1 LLLKVDPVL
10 LIGNRKGAITMTD
23 DTRILISGAG
33 PVGLTMAIEL
43 TRYGVPVRIVD
54 KAASRTDKS
63 KALVA
68 WSRTLELFDRTGLL
82 PQFLAAGMKC
92 HRTQFSNGSE
102 TIARVSFD
110 SIESPYP
117 FALMIPQSETER
129 ILETHLKELGVAVER
144 QVELTGFEERN
155 GRVLSTIQRP
165 DGQSEVIETEWLVGC
180 DGAHSA
186 VRHGLDMSFEG
197 STQPSEW
204 ALADVEIAGL
214 KDPDRIGIFWHS
226 DGLLA
231 VFPITDKRFRVIA
244 DLGPADG
251 DGHHPDPSL
260 EEVQAIV
267 DRRGPGGVTLSSPI
281 WLAAFRINERKV
293 RDYGR
298 GRVFLAGD
306 AAHIHSPAGGQG
318 MNTGM
323 QDAFNLSWKLA
334 MVARGDCKPSLL
346 ESYSPERSAVGDV
359 VLRNASR
366 MTDAAVLRNPIAQA
380 IRNKIAHF
388 ALDIPKVQHRIAQT
402 LAEVEIAYLKSPL
415 SVSAPGTESIKGA
428 PAAGERWPPA
438 KADLAPIG
446 AGGVPGFTL
455 IGDPAVTA
463 PLAKEFS
470 HLIVG
475 TGPGPFEDV
484 LWLVRPDGYVGLTA
498 RSDDAQA
505 GHAYLEGLAT

>member
-1 LLLKVDPVL
+1 
-10 LIGNRKGAITMTD
+10 MTD

-43 TRYGVPVRIVD
+43 TRYGVPIRIVD

-63 KALVA
+63 KALVI
-68 WSRTLELFDRTGLL
+68 WSRTLELLDRAGLVR
-82 PQFLAAGMKC
+82 QFLDAGQTC
-92 HRTQFSNGSE
+92 HGTQFSNGPE

-110 SIESPYP
+110 SIDSPYP

-144 QVELTGFEERN
+144 QVELTGFAERD
-155 GRVLSTIQRP
+155 GRVLSTILRP
-165 DGQSEVIETEWLVGC
+165 DDQNEVIETQWLVGC

-186 VRHGLDMSFEG
+186 VRHGLGMSFEG
-197 STQPSEW
+197 STQPSDW
-204 ALADVEIAGL
+204 ALADVEITGL
-214 KDPDRIGIFWHS
+214 KDPDRIAIFWHS
-226 DGLLA
+226 DGILA
-231 VFPITDKRFRVIA
+231 VFPISDKRFRVIA
-244 DLGPADG
+244 DLGPAGD
-251 DGHHPDPSL
+251 DGHHADPTL
-260 EEVQAIV
+260 DDVQALV
-267 DRRGPGGVTLSSPI
+267 DRRGPGGIVLSNPI

-334 MVARGDCKPSLL
+334 MVARGTCKPSLL

-388 ALDIPKVQHRIAQT
+388 ALDIPQVQHRIAQT

-415 SVSAPGTESIKGA
+415 SVSAPGAESIKGG
-428 PAAGERWPPA
+428 PAAGERWPPI
-438 KADLAPIG
+438 KADVAPVG
-446 AGGVPGFTL
+446 SGSVPGFTL
-455 IGDPAVTA
+455 VGEASVTESLARQFPALV
-463 PLAKEFS
+463 
-470 HLIVG
+470 VG
-475 TGPGPFEDV
+475 TGTGPFEDV

-498 RSDDAQA
+498 RSDDVQA
-505 GHAYLEGLAT
+505 VRAYLEGVAM